1 MTTRDDK
8 SDWSGCPDTLVEFVG
23 WYAERSVGRSAMYS
37 SSNIL
42 ESMPAVL
49 DVEVRTAWYVGEDT
63 RKQDLAGVATD
74 VVLLFE
80 HAMVG
85 KGRESALHI
94 QNEREI
100 EMTTQ
105 ERWDVR
111 VQEAQRVE
119 EKARE
124 RFVYAQGQVE
134 ATGACRAWVEVRDN
148 VHRAWLDAEAEIRR
162 IKDEHERE
170 MEMATQEQDLEIVVR
185 YRAVDGYGETR
196 KYKTVAGAAWFV
208 RKWLGRY
215 PDCHGTHSGVS
226 ADGVSRVRITGS
238 PVEVYELV
246 QLGEMLLQRR
256 GG

>member
-37 SSNIL
+37 PSNIL
-42 ESMPAVL
+42 ESIPAVL
-49 DVEVRTAWYVGEDT
+49 DVEVRTAWYAGEDMH
-63 RKQDLAGVATD
+63 KQDLAGVATD

-80 HAMVG
+80 HVMVG
-85 KGRESALHI
+85 KGRESALHM
-94 QNEREI
+94 QNEREM

-105 ERWDVR
+105 E
-111 VQEAQRVE
+111 QE
-119 EKARE
+119 
-124 RFVYAQGQVE
+124 
-134 ATGACRAWVEVRDN
+134 
-148 VHRAWLDAEAEIRR
+148 
-162 IKDEHERE
+162 
-170 MEMATQEQDLEIVVR
+170 LEIVVR

-208 RKWLGRY
+208 RKWLGRH

-246 QLGEMLLQRR
+246 QLGEMLLRRR